1 MVHLYFHV
9 IWSDRKNNI
18 TGGSASGID
27 RLTFLNH
34 TKCECKSINYKPRSL
49 THHHHHQPKQPSIQS
64 NRPMTIHH
72 HHHHHSHHH
81 SNINDKC
88 RHVINCTEPFERRYR
103 SQDNRCI
110 CDCLDTIRSIKT
122 ERQKHCQAIQS
133 GIAKLDHFGARCV
146 RTEKC
151 AEPICAIG
159 LRYNTTESRCVKDR
173 RFRRH
178 KVHHHHHQQQ
188 QNGRRHHLRHRHHH
202 HEDMFEENDDNE
214 DDENEHWFD

>member
-27 RLTFLNH
+27 H
-34 TKCECKSINYKPRSL
+34 
-49 THHHHHQPKQPSIQS
+49 
-64 NRPMTIHH
+64 
-72 HHHHHSHHH
+72 
-81 SNINDKC
+81 
-88 RHVINCTEPFERRYR
+88 
-103 SQDNRCI
+103 
-110 CDCLDTIRSIKT
+110 
-122 ERQKHCQAIQS
+122 
-133 GIAKLDHFGARCV
+133 HFGARCV

-151 AEPICAIG
+151 AEPVCAIG